1 MTFRKDVTKKWKW
14 LDFCLTHTHTH
25 THTQDYKIQPGCIQE
40 FSELVKSRMLQ
51 FLPSLL
57 LPKNIFLKNVVGFD
71 KEKNQQMFFK
81 KEQNQMMVLGTETYQ
96 MLEP

>member
-1 MTFRKDVTKKWKW
+1 
-14 LDFCLTHTHTH
+14 
-25 THTQDYKIQPGCIQE
+25 
-40 FSELVKSRMLQ
+40 MLQ